1 MHVYRYV
8 LGCIQCTYM
17 YLYIY
22 MHMHI
27 DTVYIYV
34 YIYIYV
40 CNSIFL
46 YELSE
51 PDLVYMT

>member
-8 LGCIQCTYM
+8 WGCIQCTYM
-17 YLYIY
+17 YPYIC
-22 MHMHI
+22 MRMHI

-34 YIYIYV
+34 YMYKYV
-40 CNSIFL
+40 CKNIL

>member
-40 CNSIFL
+40 CKNIL
-46 YELSE
+46 YVLSE